1 MDKISIEFNVD
12 EMDLLSD
19 LVRNEREIALM
30 DSDKD
35 YIQLMNWILV
45 KLEVKKRMLE
55 GD

>member
-1 MDKISIEFNVD
+1 MDKISIEFSID

-35 YIQLMNWILV
+35 YIQLLTWLLV
-45 KLEVKKRMLE
+45 KLEVQ
-55 GD
+55 